1 MPDLEYNYTITSQL
15 PNQTI
20 PFYTNKNKMTRMHVM
35 ELCTVTKHIGNHTE
49 FTLQKTENWMT
60 FWSTVMT
67 MQWLKQILYVI
78 YDRKMD
84 ILQLSK

>member
-1 MPDLEYNYTITSQL
+1 MLTERKNARFRMQLHNNKSTSKSNHSIL
-15 PNQTI
+15 
-20 PFYTNKNKMTRMHVM
+20 YYKNKMTRMHVM

-67 MQWLKQILYVI
+67 MQ
-78 YDRKMD
+78 
-84 ILQLSK
+84 